1 MERVSESAVK
11 KVVQQAAERTTAI
24 VEEARK
30 ASDTNAANL
39 DAKVRQA
46 VEQAVSNVADQ
57 AAQQAAEHAAAHNLK
72 HAVEEAVE
80 RVISQREA
88 ASPSLGILASPEA
101 AQQHLDQWKRDL
113 EETAQSVRSQ
123 TIDGAQ
129 ADAAA
134 AKERWNQEFEAAV
147 SGATQNLGQKIGEAS
162 QAALEQAQR

>member
-1 MERVSESAVK
+1 MTIVRQQLDVQLHEAVERAIKVSMERVSESAVK

-46 VEQAVSNVADQ
+46 AE
-57 AAQQAAEHAAAHNLK
+57 QAAEHAAAHSLK
-72 HAVEEAVE
+72 HAVEEAVG

-101 AQQHLDQWKRDL
+101 AQQHLDQWKRD
-113 EETAQSVRSQ
+113 
-123 TIDGAQ
+123 
-129 ADAAA
+129 
-134 AKERWNQEFEAAV
+134 
-147 SGATQNLGQKIGEAS
+147 
-162 QAALEQAQR
+162 